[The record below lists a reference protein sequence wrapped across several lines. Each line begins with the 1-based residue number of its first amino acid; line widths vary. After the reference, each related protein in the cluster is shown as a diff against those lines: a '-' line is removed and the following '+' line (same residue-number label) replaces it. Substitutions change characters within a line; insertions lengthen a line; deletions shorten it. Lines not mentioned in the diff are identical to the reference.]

1 MTQKLCF
8 HQLLPYWQLQPKV
21 LLLRKMSPLQST
33 KVKFKLIQQNNKT
46 NKTWNNSLT
55 LKMSSKKWKMPTK
68 WSRTAM
74 KAESIALWLKNGD
87 VNADLEPA
95 EEMQNSKRSVN
106 LSKRRSLLSEKKE
119 EKSVQ
124 K

>member
-1 MTQKLCF
+1 M
-8 HQLLPYWQLQPKV
+8 
-21 LLLRKMSPLQST
+21 
-33 KVKFKLIQQNNKT
+33 
-46 NKTWNNSLT
+46 T

-74 KAESIALWLKNGD
+74 KAESIALWLKDGD